1 MILYH
6 GSNTEVSVID
16 LQKSKPNKDFG
27 QAFYLSDNMEQAI
40 EMAEFKVS
48 TFGGSCIVNQ
58 FECADSILSDK
69 SLNIKTFNDYSD
81 EWAKFV
87 FLNRDAN
94 SGTNVHD
101 YDIVYGP
108 IANDRV
114 GRQIMNYKEGFIS
127 FEEFLHRLKYM
138 NGITFQYAFCT
149 AKAIGKLKK
158 I

>member
-6 GSNTEVSVID
+6 GSNIDFSVID

-27 QAFYLSDNMEQAI
+27 RAFYLSDNEAQAL

-48 TFGGSCIVNQ
+48 TFGGTCVVNR
-58 FECADSILSDK
+58 FECDDAILADKTLK
-69 SLNIKTFNDYSD
+69 IKQFSGYSD
-81 EWAKFV
+81 EWAEFV
-87 FLNRDAN
+87 FLNRDTEQTEN
-94 SGTNVHD
+94 IHN

-114 GRQIMNYKEGFIS
+114 GRQIMNLKEGYIS
-127 FEEFLHRLKYM
+127 FQEFMNRLHFMK
-138 NGITFQYAFCT
+138 GITFQYAFCT
-149 AKAIGKLKK
+149 SKAIEKLKK

>member
-27 QAFYLSDNMEQAI
+27 QAFYLSDNKEQAI

-58 FECADSILSDK
+58 FECEDSILSDK
-69 SLNIKTFNDYSD
+69 LLNIKTFNDYSD

-94 SGTNVHD
+94 SETNVHD

-138 NGITFQYAFCT
+138 KGITFQYAFCT